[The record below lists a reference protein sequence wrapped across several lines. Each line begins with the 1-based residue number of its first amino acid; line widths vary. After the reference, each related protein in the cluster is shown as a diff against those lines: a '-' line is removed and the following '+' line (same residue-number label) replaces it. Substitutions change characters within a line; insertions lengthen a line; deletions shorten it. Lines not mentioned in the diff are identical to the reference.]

1 MKEKWIKLIFAV
13 CMIAILGQVHLHLV
27 QYRKIDNYK
36 EEIKKLEKENE
47 RLKKEINKQLKKA
60 DKQLQAESQNQSNP
74 IDEFWQNHIKSNAYT
89 TMEMTKQEEI
99 YKNCWKKELEHAYEI
114 VLERANTEDMKQ
126 TVKVSKEGFS
136 AFAENYAQME
146 IYTLV
151 SELFSKNGQEP
162 FGLGG
167 TTTWM
172 DIYAVE
178 GDLYKQLTLK
188 LYELMDCTNDD
199 FIFDGKELLKS
210 LDENEIE
217 YEYIP

>member
-13 CMIAILGQVHLHLV
+13 CMIAILGTSIFASSAMQENRQL
-27 QYRKIDNYK
+27 K
-36 EEIKKLEKENE
+36 EEIKQLEKENE
-47 RLKKEINKQLKKA
+47 RLKKEANKQLKKA
-60 DKQLQAESQNQSNP
+60 DKQLEAESQNQSNL
-74 IDEFWQNHIKSNAYT
+74 IDEFWQNHIKSKAYT

-99 YKNCWKKELEHAYEI
+99 YKDCWKKELEHAYKI
-114 VLERANTEDMKQ
+114 VLERATTEDMKQ
-126 TVKVSKEGFS
+126 TVKVSKEGFF

-162 FGLGG
+162 FGSGG

-172 DIYAVE
+172 EIYAVE

-188 LYELMDCTNDD
+188 LYELMDCTKDD